1 MDFKCSKLYIDIS
14 KPSKKII
21 ETDIHINYG
30 SIEFY
35 KKPITV
41 SDKILTNISGNIIIY
56 GSIVYTGKQEIE
68 NDLGFPLIVYRKHN
82 DYSHKFINKTDT
94 IISLHPHGLNC
105 NTFVDGASIILEFGK
120 NTINGECINPKFK
133 VLNNSMFSLWHSH
146 QHATSSS
153 SVYSNL
159 YIPYI
164 IKDKYS
170 DYIDKYFTINENDFI
185 FVTNSIL
192 FDKEG
197 YYNSDNLYN
206 RKSNNNAIINFNG
219 NLIGKYTPLKSKT
232 DDNIC
237 DISDILNKQC
247 NTFEVDTKLYK
258 VCNNLLRLRLTS
270 SENKY
275 RRHHYGII
283 NNDTCKFIDFYVISQ
298 GCGFVKP
305 YLTKMVSLVN
315 LDRVEIL
322 VDLKCNKNI
331 SLVLFDFDIGEIKA
345 YYLKKNLKDIQN
357 LSIYTGCHIDSIEDN
372 FNKNIFDDLECK
384 YKFLKL
390 LNNSREGKLCNDL
403 PYNIC
408 CNFKLQ
414 KCSKINNI
422 DCVIKPIHHITTI
435 DKEEYYYNWPN
446 KKIKLCNNKI
456 RNFYFNGQ
464 MEVFSQSWFNEN
476 DMPSLL
482 FKFLNCN
489 KYHNLEP
496 NNILHITEIC
506 KKPKLKPIMCC
517 GCNNNNCNGECSDCN
532 PNDHWGNYFNNK
544 NCCVCGHEIDHNHID
559 NIKHHEII
567 FDVTCLPLNISE
579 LKRLINYKFKEKCI
593 DLEYDYRKTYSDING
608 YRKGYKEDF
617 CNCKTKKDIKIVE
630 ICLKNNSSDNDGIK

>member
-82 DYSHKFINKTDT
+82 DYSHTFINKTDT

-105 NTFVDGASIILEFGK
+105 NTFVDGAGIILEFGK

-315 LDRVEIL
+315 
-322 VDLKCNKNI
+322 
-331 SLVLFDFDIGEIKA
+331 G
-345 YYLKKNLKDIQN
+345 NL
-357 LSIYTGCHIDSIEDN
+357 
-372 FNKNIFDDLECK
+372 IFL
-384 YKFLKL
+384 
-390 LNNSREGKLCNDL
+390 
-403 PYNIC
+403 
-408 CNFKLQ
+408 
-414 KCSKINNI
+414 
-422 DCVIKPIHHITTI
+422 
-435 DKEEYYYNWPN
+435 
-446 KKIKLCNNKI
+446 
-456 RNFYFNGQ
+456 
-464 MEVFSQSWFNEN
+464 
-476 DMPSLL
+476 
-482 FKFLNCN
+482 
-489 KYHNLEP
+489 
-496 NNILHITEIC
+496 
-506 KKPKLKPIMCC
+506 
-517 GCNNNNCNGECSDCN
+517 
-532 PNDHWGNYFNNK
+532 
-544 NCCVCGHEIDHNHID
+544 
-559 NIKHHEII
+559 
-567 FDVTCLPLNISE
+567 
-579 LKRLINYKFKEKCI
+579 
-593 DLEYDYRKTYSDING
+593 
-608 YRKGYKEDF
+608 
-617 CNCKTKKDIKIVE
+617 
-630 ICLKNNSSDNDGIK
+630 